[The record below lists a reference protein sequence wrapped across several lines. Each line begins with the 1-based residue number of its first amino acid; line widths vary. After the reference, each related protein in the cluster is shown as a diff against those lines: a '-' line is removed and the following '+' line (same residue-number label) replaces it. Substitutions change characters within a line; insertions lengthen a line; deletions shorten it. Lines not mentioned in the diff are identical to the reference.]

1 MTARCCLAC
10 GSRLVTVVDEG
21 HRRRR
26 CPRCGWTHYANPVP
40 ATAAV
45 VIARGRLLL
54 CRRARPPY
62 ASWWDLPGGFLESD
76 EVPESALRREL
87 REELAIGV
95 RQASLIGFVS
105 ERYGPGG
112 FPVLVA
118 AYRVRPAS
126 GRMRAQDDIS
136 EVRWFALDRIPYH
149 RVAFPAV
156 RRLLRRYLRGRGAR
170 ERGA

>member
-1 MTARCCLAC
+1 
-10 GSRLVTVVDEG
+10 
-21 HRRRR
+21 
-26 CPRCGWTHYANPVP
+26 
-40 ATAAV
+40 
-45 VIARGRLLL
+45 
-54 CRRARPPY
+54 
-62 ASWWDLPGGFLESD
+62 
-76 EVPESALRREL
+76 VPESALRREL
-87 REELAIGV
+87 REELDIGV

-170 ERGA
+170 GRGA